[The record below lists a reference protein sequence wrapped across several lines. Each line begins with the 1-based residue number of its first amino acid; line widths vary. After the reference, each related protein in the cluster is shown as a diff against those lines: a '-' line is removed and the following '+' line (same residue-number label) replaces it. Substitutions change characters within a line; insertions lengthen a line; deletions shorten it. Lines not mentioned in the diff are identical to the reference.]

1 MFARASCADGCCR
14 IVLFQLLNCSA
25 YLVII
30 VVLAWRTFKM
40 EQASILVFA
49 DIVAVLAAAAVT
61 SPALAPRSSSPQTLS
76 FFSLDPEVVQRARE
90 LMLKCAFQA
99 PSAKRNEQMQEYAF
113 IAPLC
118 NSVRD
123 SCAPKIVFLDDDTA
137 NGAAE
142 NAAEERTHTSCSLQ
156 DVYSAASAMLQR
168 LTLMEAAKSSA
179 HHTIFGIAVDTGLL
193 LSTLSFAISGIASG
207 LSMYGK

>member
-1 MFARASCADGCCR
+1 MFARASSADHCCR

-40 EQASILVFA
+40 EQSSILVFA
-49 DIVAVLAAAAVT
+49 DVVAVLAAAAAM
-61 SPALAPRSSSPQTLS
+61 SPAPAPPSSSPQTPS
-76 FFSLDPEVVQRARE
+76 FFSLDPKVVQRARQ

-99 PSAKRNEQMQEYAF
+99 PSVERNQQMQEYAF

-123 SCAPKIVFLDDDTA
+123 SCAPQIVFFDDDAA

-142 NAAEERTHTSCSLQ
+142 NTAEDCTSCSLQ
-156 DVYSAASAMLQR
+156 DVYSAASALLQR